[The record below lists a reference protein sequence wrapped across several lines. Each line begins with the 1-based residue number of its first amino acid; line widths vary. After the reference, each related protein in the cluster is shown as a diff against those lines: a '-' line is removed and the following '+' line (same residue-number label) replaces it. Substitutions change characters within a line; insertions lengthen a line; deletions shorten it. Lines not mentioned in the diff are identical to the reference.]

1 MMQKQHQSLRR
12 LGSKRSN
19 KNDFIA
25 GRYVNLTY
33 QNSKNSSL
41 KDLLAPAINVIDE
54 QSQIKKL
61 EYEYFQNKKKL
72 ILNLGRSYNRLTL
85 DKISK
90 VKNELNKIKMNQDLS
105 LKLRPSSISTNY

>member
-1 MMQKQHQSLRR
+1 MIKQKNQSLKR
-12 LGSKRSN
+12 LGSKRFN
-19 KNDFIA
+19 NNDLA
-25 GRYVNLTY
+25 GRRYTNLTY

-41 KDLLAPAINVIDE
+41 KDLLAPVVNVIDE

-61 EYEYFQNKKKL
+61 EYEYFQSKKKL

-90 VKNELNKIKMNQDLS
+90 VKSELNKIKMNQDLS
-105 LKLRPSSISTNY
+105 